1 MDKNRKETLEAFK
14 EKIRGKLIVSCQVLP
29 GEPLYSE
36 QNSVMGQM
44 TQAAQMAGAA
54 AVCAG
59 SVTDIQLIKKETS
72 LPVIGLI
79 KKQYP
84 GYDICM
90 TPTMAEV
97 DQLYAAGADVI
108 AADSTVARRGDG
120 LGADDF
126 LRQIHEKYPNV
137 LLMANISS
145 FEEGLEAWMAGA
157 DILGITLNR
166 HIDRDGALKA
176 PDIRLVHQLAQTVDL
191 PVIGAGGIQTP
202 DQARQ
207 MLEAGAF
214 SVIVGSA
221 ITRPQEIA
229 ARFVAA
235 MENKDLKAGSII
247 SPERSVH

>member
-44 TQAAQMAGAA
+44 AQAAQMAGAA

-145 FEEGLEAWMAGA
+145 FEEGLEA
-157 DILGITLNR
+157 
-166 HIDRDGALKA
+166 
-176 PDIRLVHQLAQTVDL
+176 
-191 PVIGAGGIQTP
+191 
-202 DQARQ
+202 
-207 MLEAGAF
+207 
-214 SVIVGSA
+214 
-221 ITRPQEIA
+221 
-229 ARFVAA
+229 
-235 MENKDLKAGSII
+235 
-247 SPERSVH
+247 